1 MTTGQIGTIVILVL
15 ALAVL
20 VGGYI
25 AYRTIREKVR
35 NISRMAFGTEK
46 LSDGIEKMEKEFEK
60 YNDHPVEM

>member
-46 LSDGIEKMEKEFEK
+46 LSDGI
-60 YNDHPVEM
+60 